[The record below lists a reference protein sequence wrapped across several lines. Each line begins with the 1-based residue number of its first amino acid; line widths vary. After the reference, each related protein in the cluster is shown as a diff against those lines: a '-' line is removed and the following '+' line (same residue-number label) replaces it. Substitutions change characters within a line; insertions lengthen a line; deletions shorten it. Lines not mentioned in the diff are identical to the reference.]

1 MTPDQLRAKAA
12 KFRDLASR
20 VTASGLA
27 AELITWAEE
36 CEREADE
43 RACAARPDGA
53 A

>member
-1 MTPDQLRAKAA
+1 MTPEELRAKAS

-27 AELITWAEE
+27 GELITWAEE

-43 RACAARPDGA
+43 QASAAPREVPT
-53 A
+53 